1 MSNLNVLSEMY
12 VESDASDACAV
23 IRGLIVALFLQ
34 PLIRCRTSPRFS
46 AFQIHPSTNLA
57 SAPSPTDTMV
67 LDRLRL
73 LLCHITGTSPP
84 NSPYPGLSYHVGPTS
99 KPLKHITL
107 HQLLAEQ
114 VILNGDCEAL
124 VSAWQGIRWTYRELD
139 RLSDELARK
148 FYGLGIRK
156 GDRMGIMAG
165 NCGEYVLV
173 YTILW
178 FVRSVCA
185 DGRRFLLVRRLERY

>member
-1 MSNLNVLSEMY
+1 MFWVRCSLNLTKVTLARLFAAWLSAVLAATDSL
-12 VESDASDACAV
+12 SHIST
-23 IRGLIVALFLQ
+23 FLRV
-34 PLIRCRTSPRFS
+34 PY
-46 AFQIHPSTNLA
+46 PSLDKSSLGSIT
-57 SAPSPTDTMV
+57 TDTMV
-67 LDRLRL
+67 LERLRL
-73 LLCHITGTSPP
+73 LLSHITGTSPP

-139 RLSDELARK
+139 RLSDELARR

-173 YTILW
+173 LRHS
-178 FVRSVCA
+178 FVCKC
-185 DGRRFLLVRRLERY
+185 LCWW

>member
-1 MSNLNVLSEMY
+1 MLNLNVLCEML
-12 VESDASDACAV
+12 VESDESDTCAV
-23 IRGLIVALFLQ
+23 IRGLIVAVLAATTDSLSHISTFLRI
-34 PLIRCRTSPRFS
+34 PN
-46 AFQIHPSTNLA
+46 PSLDKSRLGSIT
-57 SAPSPTDTMV
+57 TDTMV

-73 LLCHITGTSPP
+73 LLSHIAGTSPP

-124 VSAWQGIRWTYRELD
+124 VSAWQGICWTYRELD

-173 YTILW
+173 LHHSLGYKECL
-178 FVRSVCA
+178 C
-185 DGRRFLLVRRLERY
+185 